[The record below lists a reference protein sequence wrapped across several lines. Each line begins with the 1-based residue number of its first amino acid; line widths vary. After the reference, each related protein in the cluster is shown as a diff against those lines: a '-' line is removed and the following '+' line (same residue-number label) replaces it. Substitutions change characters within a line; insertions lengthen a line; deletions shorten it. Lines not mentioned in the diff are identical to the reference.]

1 MKAAVLY
8 DYDTPLVVEDVELD
22 GPKAG
27 EVLVKTAAAGICRS
41 DYHFMKGE
49 ARTTLPSVL
58 GHEGSGIVE
67 QVGEGVTAIK
77 PGDHVILSFVPNC
90 GRCHFCNIG
99 RPNLCNLHASTAGYL
114 FDGTTR
120 LHKGDQPISH
130 FGKVA
135 CFAQYTVVPETGCIP
150 VQATFPMDVAAL
162 IGCCVTTGVGAAIFN
177 ARVEPG
183 STVAVVGCGGVGLN
197 VVQGARLLNASKIIA
212 VDVREGQLEF
222 AMKFGATHTVNASHQ
237 DAVARVKEITDGL
250 GADYTFEVYGSAETV
265 EAAYSM
271 ARKGGTVVV
280 VGLAPRGERLG
291 IDPVSLVRDEKV
303 LKGTYY
309 GSAKCHVDMPKM
321 VDFYLS
327 GQLNL
332 DELITRRYTLDQ
344 VNEAYDDLV
353 QGEIGRGVIVF
364 Q

>member
-1 MKAAVLY
+1 MRAAVLY
-8 DYDTPLVVEDVELD
+8 EYDTPLALEEVELD
-22 GPKAG
+22 GPQAG

-67 QVGEGVTAIK
+67 QVGEGVTTVK
-77 PGDHVILSFVPNC
+77 PGDYVILSFVPNC
-90 GRCHFCNIG
+90 GRCYFCTIG
-99 RPNLCNLHASTAGYL
+99 RPNLCDLHAATAGTL

-120 LHKGDQPISH
+120 LHKGDQRITH

-135 CFAQYTVVPETGCIP
+135 CFAQYTVVPESGCIP
-150 VQATFPMDVAAL
+150 ISTSVPPEVAAL

-177 ARVEPG
+177 AKIEPG
-183 STVAVVGCGGVGLN
+183 STVAVLGCGGVGLN
-197 VVQGARLLNASKIIA
+197 VIQGSRLLNASKIIA

-222 AMKFGATHTVNASHQ
+222 AMKFGATHTVNSSHQ

-265 EAAYSM
+265 ETAYAM

-280 VGLAPRGERLG
+280 VGIAPRGEKPA

-303 LKGTYY
+303 LKGSYY

-321 VDFYLS
+321 VDLYLS
-327 GQLNL
+327 GRLNL
-332 DELITRRYTLDQ
+332 DELITRRYQLDQ
-344 VNEAYDDLV
+344 INEAYEDLV
-353 QGEIGRGVIVF
+353 QGGIGRGVIVF